1 LGPKQSALYY
11 NAGMKVFQIQD
22 DWGMEHLKLAVRPD
36 PKPGSGQ
43 VLLRMKAASLNFRDL
58 VVPTRGYGSHTGTL
72 PLIPISDGVGEV
84 METGA
89 GVTRVKVGDRVCPL
103 FAQAWISGAPSPE
116 RLSRSLGGP
125 VDGTMAEYMVLPQE
139 GVVKVPAH
147 LTDEQAAS
155 LPCAALTAW
164 SALVTHD
171 NLGPGSRILVQGTG
185 GVALF
190 ALQFAKL
197 RGAHVT
203 IISSSDEKI
212 AKAKALGADAAINYR
227 STPEWY
233 KSTREFTDNLG
244 YDHIVELGGE
254 KTLPQSLRCIRP
266 GGTLSMIGVLSG
278 GMLSA
283 PLGLVVTR
291 QVRLQGVTVGNR
303 DGFEAMLRAIGQ
315 HRLVPVTDKVFAFE
329 ELKEAMAYLKSGAH
343 FGKIC
348 IRH

>member
-1 LGPKQSALYY
+1 
-11 NAGMKVFQIQD
+11 MRVFQIQD
-22 DWGMEHLKLAVRPD
+22 DWGMDHLQLATRPD
-36 PKPGSGQ
+36 PKPGPGQ
-43 VLLRMKAASLNFRDL
+43 VLLRMKAASLNYRDL
-58 VVPTRGYGSHTGTL
+58 LVPGRGYGSFTGKL

-84 METGA
+84 VDAGT
-89 GVTRVKVGDRVCPL
+89 GVTRVKMGDCVCPCYH
-103 FAQAWISGAPSPE
+103 QGWIAGAPDLE
-116 RLSRSLGGP
+116 RLTNTLGGP
-125 VDGTMAEYMVLPQE
+125 LDGAMADLMCLSEG
-139 GVVKVPAH
+139 GVVKVPAY
-147 LTDEQAAS
+147 LSDVEAAT

-164 SALVTHD
+164 SAIVTYGA
-171 NLGPGSRILVQGTG
+171 LQPGSRVLVQGTG

-197 RGAHVT
+197 LGAHVT

-212 AKAKALGADAAINYR
+212 ARAKQLGADAAINYTT
-227 STPEWY
+227 TPEWARA
-233 KSTREFTDNLG
+233 TREITGGRG

-254 KTLPQSLRCIRP
+254 KTLPQSLRCVRP

-291 QVRLQGVTVGNR
+291 QVRLQGITVGHR
-303 DGFEAMLRAIGQ
+303 DGFEEMMRAIDQ
-315 HRLVPVTDKVFAFE
+315 HQLQPVVDRVFAFE
-329 ELKEAMAYLKSGAH
+329 ALKEAMAYLKSGVH